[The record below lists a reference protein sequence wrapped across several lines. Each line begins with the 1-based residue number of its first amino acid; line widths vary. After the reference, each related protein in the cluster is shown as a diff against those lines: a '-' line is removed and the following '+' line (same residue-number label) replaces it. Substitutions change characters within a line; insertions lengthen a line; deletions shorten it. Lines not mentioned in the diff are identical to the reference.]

1 MNKPLTLTV
10 LAPVMSPVRNRKTGK
25 SSVPS
30 HWLNSN
36 QMHLKRLIN
45 PGIAGFSG
53 RIRAAPASAG
63 NTRQGLTPSL
73 VLAERGCHGFYIHH
87 A

>member
-1 MNKPLTLTV
+1 MTTIRIP
-10 LAPVMSPVRNRKTGK
+10 APCDFI
-25 SSVPS
+25 
-30 HWLNSN
+30 NSN
-36 QMHLKRLIN
+36 KRYHHMAKANLVKQWRLKRLIN
-45 PGIAGFSG
+45 PGVAGFSG

-73 VLAERGCHGFYIHH
+73 VLAERGCYGFYIHH